1 MNCPV
6 CKKKLVK
13 CSSGHRLYSCST
25 HGWMDSDEIKTYKE
39 EIKAKRR
46 KANVA

>member
-46 KANVA
+46 KAK